1 MASADYN
8 RYSDP
13 PEHYYHVDRSTYS
26 DHDDHSDHSA
36 CSDHD
41 DRSESSIASD
51 PDRHLYNLLITSFI
65 GIVLILVL
73 YVTILAFTDAYED
86 KGICEFL
93 AVLVACL
100 LLALCIAPR
109 YCGSINIAN
118 RTCLG
123 VIWICLADNIFGI
136 HAPVSL
142 CLLVCAGAMVVVEFA
157 RWREY
162 LEPISGRCCFCDHKK
177 VDCAGLWG
185 SDDHDAA
192 LAAFVQDSQAARDTR
207 QASSGLLRLSI
218 TCTLAMVAL
227 KIHTLTAQAYD
238 TPETFL
244 TIAIVGVGLSGL
256 LLTPLLRPLRC

>member
-1 MASADYN
+1 MVSADHN

-13 PEHYYHVDRSTYS
+13 PDHHDHPDRSAHS
-26 DHDDHSDHSA
+26 DYDDHSNHSACPEHDDH
-36 CSDHD
+36 
-41 DRSESSIASD
+41 SESSIASD
-51 PDRHLYNLLITSFI
+51 PNRHLCNLLITSLI
-65 GIVLILVL
+65 GIALILML
-73 YVTILAFTDAYED
+73 YVTILAFTDAYEY
-86 KGICEFL
+86 KGMCEFL
-93 AVLVACL
+93 AVSVACL
-100 LLALCIAPR
+100 LLVLGIAPR
-109 YCGSINIAN
+109 NCGSINIAN
-118 RTCLG
+118 RACLG

-207 QASSGLLRLSI
+207 QASSGLLRLSV

-227 KIHTLTAQAYD
+227 KIHTLTAQVYD
-238 TPETFL
+238 APETAF
-244 TIAIVGVGLSGL
+244 TVIIICIGLGGIL
-256 LLTPLLRPLRC
+256 FTPLRRPLRC